1 MPFEALK
8 ECKQTQEENMDNP
21 QQSISLIRRYFEEL
35 FNKGN
40 LDICDELLAQ
50 NLKITDPART
60 SINSGSDAYKK
71 LQRMYQEAF
80 PNRKVKIDDILAAND
95 KVVVRWTL
103 QATHKGNLDDISA
116 TNKPV
121 KITGISI
128 YRLANGKISEI
139 WQNWDRLSLLEQIGE
154 IQPAHALH

>member
-1 MPFEALK
+1 
-8 ECKQTQEENMDNP
+8 MDNP